1 MGRHRQREVT
11 DHTLPWERVGALVA
25 LALVL
30 GYLES
35 FVPLPIPG
43 VKLGL
48 ANIAILV
55 ALYELGARATLCVCV
70 VKVLAVGLLFG
81 NPLMI
86 AYSALGSLLALGGMA
101 PLSRLRT
108 LHPAMTSVVGGIL
121 HELGQLCVAW
131 WLLGTSLVWYGAP
144 PLLVV
149 GALTGGLTGIL
160 AGWVLEA
167 LGDMTEPGAR
177 PASSALRPPERHVA
191 LATGAAPARHAGA
204 RLALLVAY
212 AVALVRLGSLP
223 LLLAATGA
231 TLVACLVAR
240 VRPRLVAR
248 GLVPLL
254 LLALLTSAL
263 QVATV
268 SSGLVLASLGPVLVT
283 SDGLA
288 QAAAMTLRILAIT
301 LANVAFASHVGLED
315 LVPTVRRALSPL
327 DRLGFDLEGPLL
339 ALSIATGLAPLLAD
353 DLVSCCADRGAR
365 MLTRTFWQREVAS
378 RVARAY
384 LHANGAPPLTA
395 SRTDGGAPDDRP

>member
-1 MGRHRQREVT
+1 MGRRRQRRVA

-81 NPLMI
+81 SPLMI

-149 GALTGGLTGIL
+149 GALTGG
-160 AGWVLEA
+160 
-167 LGDMTEPGAR
+167 
-177 PASSALRPPERHVA
+177 
-191 LATGAAPARHAGA
+191 
-204 RLALLVAY
+204 
-212 AVALVRLGSLP
+212 
-223 LLLAATGA
+223 
-231 TLVACLVAR
+231 
-240 VRPRLVAR
+240 
-248 GLVPLL
+248 
-254 LLALLTSAL
+254 
-263 QVATV
+263 
-268 SSGLVLASLGPVLVT
+268 
-283 SDGLA
+283 
-288 QAAAMTLRILAIT
+288 
-301 LANVAFASHVGLED
+301 
-315 LVPTVRRALSPL
+315 
-327 DRLGFDLEGPLL
+327 
-339 ALSIATGLAPLLAD
+339 
-353 DLVSCCADRGAR
+353 
-365 MLTRTFWQREVAS
+365 
-378 RVARAY
+378 
-384 LHANGAPPLTA
+384 
-395 SRTDGGAPDDRP
+395 